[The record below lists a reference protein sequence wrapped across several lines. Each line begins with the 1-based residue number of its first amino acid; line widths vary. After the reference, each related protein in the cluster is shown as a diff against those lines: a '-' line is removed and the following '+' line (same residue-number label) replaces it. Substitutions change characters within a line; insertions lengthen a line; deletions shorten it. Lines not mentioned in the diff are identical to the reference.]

1 MGKTY
6 TYFHDELLQVL
17 LGQPGEIYL
26 RSVNQKR
33 LFAKKRRA
41 YLKRAIAKYSQK
53 EEVSVEGDY
62 TVTVRR
68 ATSFAMEIEFDHCIV
83 SLRSC
88 IEHLLQLINHVAS
101 LGLVPTSYNRS
112 DRVDIDN
119 VIHRSKSC
127 NSAVLNRL
135 GNYLDKEKQ
144 EAWYKM
150 LHRLRIEMY
159 HKKFERFSTHGEQI
173 TLKLPNGQEVNLI
186 TYCNTAINNLERILT
201 YSMQSLVTF
210 LNLVP

>member
-1 MGKTY
+1 LGKTY
-6 TYFHDELLQVL
+6 TYFHDELLPVI
-17 LGQPGEIYL
+17 LGQPSEIYL

-33 LFAKKRRA
+33 LFAKKRRVD
-41 YLKRAIAKYSQK
+41 LKKAIAKYSQK
-53 EEVSVEGDY
+53 EEVSIEGDY
-62 TVTVRR
+62 TLRVRR
-68 ATSFAMEIEFDHCIV
+68 ATSFAIEIEFDHCIV

-119 VIHRSKSC
+119 VIHCLKSR
-127 NSAVLNRL
+127 NDAVLNRL
-135 GNYLDKEKQ
+135 GDYLDKEKQ
-144 EAWYKM
+144 EDWYKT

-159 HKKFERFSTHGEQI
+159 HNKFERFIAHGEEI
-173 TLKLPNGQEVNLI
+173 KIELPNGQKVNLV
-186 TYCNTAINNLERILT
+186 TYCNTVINNLERILT
-201 YSMQSLVTF
+201 YSMRSLTAF

>member
-6 TYFHDELLQVL
+6 TYFHDELLQVI

-53 EEVSVEGDY
+53 EKISVQGDY
-62 TVTVRR
+62 TLTVRR
-68 ATSFAMEIEFDHCIV
+68 AMSFAMEIEFDHCVV

-88 IEHLLQLINHVAS
+88 IEHLLQLINDVAS

-112 DRVDIDN
+112 NKVDIDN
-119 VIHRSKSC
+119 VIQALKGP
-127 NSAVLNRL
+127 NNAVLNRL
-135 GNYLDKEKQ
+135 GSYLNKEKQ
-144 EAWYKM
+144 KDWYKV

-159 HKKFERFSTHGEQI
+159 HEKFERFIVEDEQVKI
-173 TLKLPNGQEVNLI
+173 ELANGQKVNLI
-186 TYCNTAINNLERILT
+186 TYCDAAITNLERILT
-201 YSMQSLVTF
+201 YSAQSLARF
-210 LNLVP
+210 LS